1 MVDYCPEDVNKIDPG
16 VCGCGIPDADSDED
30 SVLDCQDNCPFIPGT
45 AENDGCIQVVP
56 VECTSDEQC
65 DDNDPCTSNSCTNN
79 QCDFPVNTTDT
90 TCDGVDDDCDGQY
103 DEDAQDYTESVEQG
117 TGCFVDVLIVCDKT
131 EDGTSTQILLTQEIC
146 GNNSDDDCDGLTDE
160 TDCVEEC
167 VANEGDTS
175 DSDQDGIPACADNC
189 PTVSGTALNY
199 GCPEN
204 TGSFCS
210 GDGDCGVGETCVD
223 GACVVSEDPTD
234 PSESDASSGSSGC
247 TDDVNCLGED
257 GSSFCSVATCTYG
270 SCTFGSSIYTS
281 EAPDDPCEETGCSLK
296 MRSQRSQLSPMVLL

>member
-1 MVDYCPEDVNKIDPG
+1 M
-16 VCGCGIPDADSDED
+16 
-30 SVLDCQDNCPFIPGT
+30 
-45 AENDGCIQVVP
+45 VP

-103 DEDAQDYTESVEQG
+103 DEDAQDYSESAERG

-160 TDCVEEC
+160 TDCVE
-167 VANEGDTS
+167 VSRMRGTPRTAIRMGFLLVRTIVRPS
-175 DSDQDGIPACADNC
+175 LVRLSIMVSRIQDPSAQEMG
-189 PTVSGTALNY
+189 LW
-199 GCPEN
+199 
-204 TGSFCS
+204 
-210 GDGDCGVGETCVD
+210 VGETCVD

-247 TDDVNCLGED
+247 TDDVNCLDELR
-257 GSSFCSVATCTYG
+257 FPA
-270 SCTFGSSIYTS
+270 
-281 EAPDDPCEETGCSLK
+281 
-296 MRSQRSQLSPMVLL
+296 